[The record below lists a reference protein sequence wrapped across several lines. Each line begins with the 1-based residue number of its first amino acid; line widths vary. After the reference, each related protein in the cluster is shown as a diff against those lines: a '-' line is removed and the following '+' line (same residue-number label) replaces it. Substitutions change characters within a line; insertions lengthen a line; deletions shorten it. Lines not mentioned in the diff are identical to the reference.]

1 MLFKNQNNLFLDS
14 MSTVSHGLEKFPKS
28 MVFPKGTNRRAGCT
42 RRQEA
47 TQTGTPNEAATALK
61 EILKRYRFLV
71 LALYLTY
78 L

>member
-1 MLFKNQNNLFLDS
+1 
-14 MSTVSHGLEKFPKS
+14 
-28 MVFPKGTNRRAGCT
+28 MVFPKGTNCRAGCT